1 MSVVRLEDV
10 ETIRFSVVQG
20 GSTGSQISFAPE
32 PRAVK
37 IGRAL
42 DNDIVIN
49 DPAVSRAHARVD
61 IAPEGARIQDLGSA
75 GGVEKMGFR
84 LGTAPEPLA
93 SGDEFKIGSTIL
105 RYELVL
111 KKRASRRPAEETK
124 KKPKVKLPS
133 PGEIIDRLRTLLE
146 QVGLNTPAKQIVA
159 FAAVAALLVF
169 VFWPAEP
176 GLAPQAS
183 NVPTPISYDGV
194 IGFVPGGDQSH
205 LDGAIFDMP
214 AQGDDGQALY
224 FKVNAPYGLDIR
236 VGKQVISSLK
246 PAPEW
251 QEFELIVI
259 PRAVAP
265 DGSPRVVL
273 DNLGYSPDQ
282 GAIDPATAKGWAVSR
297 MWIARLTA
305 GTTLAAQLIGE
316 TEVLEVLS
324 EQVVQEPK
332 ALYRLMTGLRS
343 LVLGMMKVAGRPAVL
358 VPIPVAAKGNVVTA
372 PIQAAHAALEAG
384 EMGPAL
390 DKLIQALGGAEGTLS
405 REFRERINALQL
417 MFKRGA
423 SKEAGTL
430 MYFIEGW
437 IPETSDP
444 RYREIKNYHE
454 KLDVPGQ
461 IQYDETRKK
470 ALLEAEPQ

>member
-10 ETIRFSVVQG
+10 EAIRFSVVG
-20 GSTGSQISFAPE
+20 GSSIGSQVTFAPE

-37 IGRAL
+37 IGRAV

-61 IAPEGARIQDLGSA
+61 IGAEGARIQDLGSA

-84 LGTAPEPLA
+84 LGTAPEPLL
-93 SGDEFKIGSTIL
+93 SGDEFKIGTTIL

-111 KKRASRRPAEETK
+111 KKRAARRPVEETK
-124 KKPKVKLPS
+124 KKKLKLPP
-133 PGEIIDRLRTLLE
+133 PGEIVDRLRALLE
-146 QVGLNTPAKQIVA
+146 RVGLNTPARQIVA
-159 FAAVAALLVF
+159 LAAVAALLVY

-183 NVPTPISYDGV
+183 AVPTPISYDGV

-224 FKVNAPYGLDIR
+224 LKVNAPYGLDVR

-246 PAPEW
+246 PTPEW
-251 QEFELIVI
+251 QEFVLIVI

-273 DNLGYSPDQ
+273 DNLGYSPEQ

-316 TEVLEVLS
+316 TTVLEVLS

-358 VPIPVAAKGNVVTA
+358 VPIPVAAKGNIVTA
-372 PIQAAHAALEAG
+372 PIQAARAALEAG

-390 DKLIQALGGAEGTLS
+390 DRLVQALGGAEGTLS

-417 MFKRGA
+417 MQKRGA

-430 MYFIEGW
+430 VFFLEGW

-454 KLDVPGQ
+454 KLDVAGQ

-470 ALLEAEPQ
+470 TVLEAEPQ